1 MVVQSRTIQ
10 NPATSG
16 SALTTQLVNG
26 LVNDGVISPGQASS
40 IQTSV
45 LQQLV
50 TPTGSPT
57 ISARVVTSSVQPS
70 ASVEVDIT
78 LTDTGTGNAAST
90 TVTQLTLKTL
100 SGTGSVTVN
109 SPTLPLTIGNLAV
122 GASTTVKLFLNVPST
137 VKRFTVTETG
147 AVQDIMGRL
156 FNFSTG
162 QQVIVQ

>member
-16 SALTTQLVNG
+16 PALTTHLVNG
-26 LVNDGVISPGQASS
+26 LVNDGIISAGQAAS

-57 ISARVVTSSVQPS
+57 ISGRVVASSVHPS

-78 LTDTGTGNAAST
+78 LTDTGTGTAAST
-90 TVTQLTLKTL
+90 NVTQLTLKTL
-100 SGTGSVTVN
+100 TGTGSVTLN
-109 SPTLPLTIGNLAV
+109 SPGLPLTIGNLAV

-137 VKRFTVTETG
+137 VKRFTVTENGT
-147 AVQDIMGRL
+147 VQDIMGRL